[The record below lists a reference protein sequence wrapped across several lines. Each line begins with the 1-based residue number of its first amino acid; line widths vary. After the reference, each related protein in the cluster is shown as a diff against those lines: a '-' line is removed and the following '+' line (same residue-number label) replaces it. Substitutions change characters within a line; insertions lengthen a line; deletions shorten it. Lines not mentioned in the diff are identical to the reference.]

1 MSLPTLNLDSIA
13 VEKANPINAV
23 AIVGNVVMKEING
36 GYTSV
41 AVPLFYAPEESNLST
56 DELAQVAT
64 TLESQ
69 NYEGAKDLGLR
80 TFTAR
85 WNLREEWFDPEF
97 RKRID
102 AGLVDDNEKMQYSIN
117 MGGLT
122 RGLFKAVRQN
132 NVDFNQVSGSIVGF
146 KASAGKKEP
155 DRLQIRS
162 FFPPKR

>member
-1 MSLPTLNLDSIA
+1 MSLPSLNLDAIA

-23 AIVGNVVMKEING
+23 GIVGNVTTKEING

-41 AVPLFYAPEESNLST
+41 TVPLYYAPEESGLDTAQISQ
-56 DELAQVAT
+56 LAE
-64 TLESQ
+64 TLEAQ
-69 NYEGAKDLGLR
+69 NYEGAKELGLR

-97 RKRID
+97 RTKID
-102 AGLVDDNEKMQYSIN
+102 AGLVEDNEKMQYSIN
-117 MGGLT
+117 MTGLT
-122 RGLFKAVRQN
+122 RGLFKAARKSS
-132 NVDFNQVSGSIVGF
+132 VDFAQVPGAIVGF
-146 KASAGKKEP
+146 KATAGKKEP